1 LLSQYSF
8 VTTQCQP
15 YFRIYL
21 VWHPQSPSGQKLAE
35 HIFKHICADPDH
47 PLLRG
52 LGIPIHFR
60 SKSFSPEAEIPRPI
74 VFDDCFSSATFVLID
89 DEMVIDENW
98 QDYIESLFENVSQL
112 VTHHHIFPIA
122 VSKNAFNLSRKIE
135 HTNFIRIQQVDNLTE
150 QQDILLRKILH
161 ECCRQLKQIQSKE
174 WSKAPP
180 PIKLFLSHAK
190 QDGIQITQEIREWL
204 LADNTFDNF
213 FDTKDIAP
221 GYDFKGEIEAG
232 IINSALLI
240 CQTDAYTTR
249 YYCRWEILTAKKYQ
263 IPTLL
268 INALDIGEERSFP
281 YMGNMPTFRW
291 KGIETIPGIITRIL
305 LEILRHQYF
314 PGYVEAL
321 KMIGKIP
328 SQAMIISYAPELLNQ
343 VQNWQGEKSET
354 DDFLIYPDPP
364 LGDDEMEVLESLN
377 PNIKAWT
384 PSQPIPKM
392 IGEQGRGKLSGKVIG
407 ISISESPDL
416 EKLGFSAVHQK
427 RALIEISRHLLAQ
440 GASVAYGGDLR
451 PDGFTLDLVEM
462 VKAYNEQTTERA
474 KKILNF
480 LAWPLH
486 LDVATEWLANRKNEV
501 SIQMISLPQDL
512 KQKPFNIDEN
522 TFLKPNSTVNCYIWS
537 RCLTSMREHM
547 ADKVDARIILGG
559 RVTGYKGALPGI
571 MEEAA
576 LAIAQHKPLFVLGAF
591 GGCAKAVG
599 EALLG
604 DNPELLT
611 RSYQISQN
619 PGYEEMLNFYNQNS
633 IQGSPHPVIDY
644 SSLME
649 VFSNAGFGGLNN
661 GLTEL
666 ENHRLFE
673 VEDLDEMVYLILKG
687 LQVI

>member
-1 LLSQYSF
+1 LSQYNPI
-8 VTTQCQP
+8 TTQYQP
-15 YFRIYL
+15 YFRIHL
-21 VWHPQSPSGQKLAE
+21 VWHPQSPRGQKLAE
-35 HIFKHICADPDH
+35 HIFKHICADPEH

-52 LGIPIHFR
+52 LGIPIRFR
-60 SKSFSPEAEIPRPI
+60 STSFSPETQTPRPI

-89 DEMVIDENW
+89 DQMVIDENW
-98 QDYIESLFENVSQL
+98 QHYIESLFENVSRL
-112 VTHHHIFPIA
+112 ATYHRIYPVAI
-122 VSKNAFNLSRKIE
+122 SKNAFNLSDKIQS
-135 HTNFIRIQQVDNLTE
+135 TNFIRIQQVDNLVE
-150 QQDILLRKILH
+150 QQDILLRKTLH
-161 ECCRQLKQIQSKE
+161 ECCRQLKQIQLKE
-174 WSKAPP
+174 WGKAPH

-190 QDGIQITQEIREWL
+190 QDGIQIAQGIREWL
-204 LADNTFDNF
+204 LTDNTFDNF

-221 GYDFKGEIEAG
+221 GYDFREEIENG
-232 IINSALLI
+232 IIDSALLI

-249 YYCRWEILTAKKYQ
+249 YYCRWEILTAKRYQ
-263 IPTLL
+263 VPTLL

-291 KGIETIPGIITRIL
+291 KGIETIPAVITRIL

-321 KMIGKIP
+321 KMTGKIP
-328 SQAMIISYAPELLNQ
+328 SQAMIVPYAPELLNQ
-343 VQNWQGEKSET
+343 VQNRQKEKSET
-354 DDFLIYPDPP
+354 NTFLIYPDPP

-377 PNIKAWT
+377 PDIKAWT
-384 PSQPIPKM
+384 PSQPMPKM
-392 IGEQGRGKLSGKVIG
+392 IGEQGRGELSGKVIG

-451 PDGFTLDLVEM
+451 PDGFTLNLVEM
-462 VKAYNEQTTERA
+462 VRAYNEQTTERGE
-474 KKILNF
+474 KILNF

-486 LDVATEWLANRKNEV
+486 LDVATEWRANRKHEV
-501 SIQMISLPQDL
+501 SVQMISLPQDL
-512 KQKPFNIDEN
+512 KQEPFNIDEN
-522 TFLKPNSTVNCYIWS
+522 TFLKPNSTVNCYVWS
-537 RCLTSMREHM
+537 RSLTAMREHM
-547 ADKVDARIILGG
+547 AEKVDAQIILGG

-571 MEEAA
+571 TEEAA
-576 LAIAQHKPLFVLGAF
+576 LAIAHHKPLFVLGAF
-591 GGCAKAVG
+591 GGCTEAVG

-604 DNPELLT
+604 NNPELLT
-611 RSYQISQN
+611 RQYQTSQN

-633 IQGSPHPVIDY
+633 IEGSPHQVIDY
-644 SSLME
+644 LFLME
-649 VFSNAGFGGLNN
+649 VFGNAGFDGLNN

-687 LQVI
+687 LRSI